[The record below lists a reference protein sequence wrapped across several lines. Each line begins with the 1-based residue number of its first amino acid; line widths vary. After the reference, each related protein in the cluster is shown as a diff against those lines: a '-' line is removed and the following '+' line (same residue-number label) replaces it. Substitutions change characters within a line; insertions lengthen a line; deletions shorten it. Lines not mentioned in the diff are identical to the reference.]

1 MIEIVMKKQ
10 KYPFGSLP
18 TQDIQFPLDLKV
30 ALRHMKCCKL
40 LRDTPRPSAL
50 LYWFYFFFLQEV

>member
-1 MIEIVMKKQ
+1 MIKIVMKKQ

-50 LYWFYFFFLQEV
+50 LY